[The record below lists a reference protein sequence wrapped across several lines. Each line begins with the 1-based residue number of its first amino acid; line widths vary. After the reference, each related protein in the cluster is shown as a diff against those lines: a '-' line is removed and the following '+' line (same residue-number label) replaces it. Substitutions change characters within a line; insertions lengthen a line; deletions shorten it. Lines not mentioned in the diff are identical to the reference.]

1 MWCHVRMF
9 NPTNTNP
16 QRVKK
21 VDKEIAKSLD
31 YSNIKFPIKEKD
43 YPLIEKKNNTN
54 LNVFYYNNNKTYP
67 LYISKENNDQILNVL
82 LISNEEKPRY
92 VFIKGFNRMMYSQT
106 STKKQH
112 KEFYCIHC
120 LQNFTTQE
128 ILNRHKEK
136 CININGAK
144 KPIYQTGTIKF
155 KNFDKQIPIP
165 FKVYADTECFDKKV
179 NIRKGESTS
188 LYSKHIPYS
197 IAAKLVCI
205 DDTYTQPTKLFL
217 RRNCINEFLQWLF
230 RLKPLCN
237 KIIKDKFNKPLT
249 MTNEEE
255 NEYNTTNIWWICS
268 EETIE
273 NKVRYRCHI
282 AGKFRGGA
290 HKKM

>member
-1 MWCHVRMF
+1 MWCHVRML
-9 NPTNTNP
+9 NPTNNNP

-31 YSNIKFPIKEKD
+31 YSTIKFPIKEKD

-144 KPIYQTGTIKF
+144 KPIYETGTIKF

-165 FKVYADTECFDKKV
+165 FKVYAGTECF
-179 NIRKGESTS
+179 G
-188 LYSKHIPYS
+188 
-197 IAAKLVCI
+197 
-205 DDTYTQPTKLFL
+205 
-217 RRNCINEFLQWLF
+217 
-230 RLKPLCN
+230 
-237 KIIKDKFNKPLT
+237 
-249 MTNEEE
+249 
-255 NEYNTTNIWWICS
+255 
-268 EETIE
+268 
-273 NKVRYRCHI
+273 
-282 AGKFRGGA
+282 
-290 HKKM
+290 

>member
-1 MWCHVRMF
+1 M
-9 NPTNTNP
+9 
-16 QRVKK
+16 
-21 VDKEIAKSLD
+21 
-31 YSNIKFPIKEKD
+31 
-43 YPLIEKKNNTN
+43 
-54 LNVFYYNNNKTYP
+54 
-67 LYISKENNDQILNVL
+67 
-82 LISNEEKPRY
+82 
-92 VFIKGFNRMMYSQT
+92 
-106 STKKQH
+106 
-112 KEFYCIHC
+112 HC

-155 KNFDKQIPIP
+155 KNFDKQIPIQ

-255 NEYNTTNIWWICS
+255 NEYNTTNIWWICP

-273 NKVRYRCHI
+273 NKVRYHCHI
-282 AGKFRGGA
+282 AGKFRGSV